1 MVQPVWNPQ
10 SWCRSLIQVYV
21 GKWRRRRSPAHAA
34 PAYAL
39 AEQAPIAQ
47 PEAQSTPHATSTTS
61 DGDKPPHDVT
71 YRALLLNRNFRFLW
85 IGEAVSTFGNYF
97 TRLAVPFFVWQLT
110 GSYTQLGIARALP
123 LFAALLFGLL
133 TGALVDRWDR
143 RRTMIYADL
152 ASGALLA
159 LLFVLMGQPLDVS
172 FKVAALYAASF
183 VAEILRSIFAAA
195 RVAIMPDVV
204 RDDELLAANALD
216 QSTTQFAE
224 VVSYPLIG
232 LALWVG
238 PTLSFG
244 VDAATFLLSA
254 LLLWRVAVPHT
265 APAAAPGNTIWAD
278 IGAGL
283 RVTRQLPLV
292 RRIVILSLIAPA
304 IFSLMFT
311 LQLPYAVD
319 VAGSTEAVGF
329 PALEGAMAFG
339 FMIGALLLGRWGQ
352 RAARGSL
359 LAYGLAGMG
368 VALLLQGS
376 LPWVAG
382 TLNLPLSSEF
392 LGPWTP
398 LLLLALPTVI
408 ASGMTNSLVNTGIRT
423 VVQEQTPRA
432 SLGRVFSV
440 LQVAASVSFAVGAL
454 FTTVAEGRVALTLTM
469 LGVALL
475 VIGIISRAWL
485 RQAEHTP
492 PASSTADVELRA

>member
-1 MVQPVWNPQ
+1 
-10 SWCRSLIQVYV
+10 
-21 GKWRRRRSPAHAA
+21 
-34 PAYAL
+34 
-39 AEQAPIAQ
+39 
-47 PEAQSTPHATSTTS
+47 
-61 DGDKPPHDVT
+61 VT

-292 RRIVILSLIAPA
+292 RRTGDLFPYVYAPTA
-304 IFSLMFT
+304 VCRRRCRKHRSSWFSGVGRRNGVWVYDRRAAART
-311 LQLPYAVD
+311 LGPACGARLVVGVRVSRHGCGV
-319 VAGSTEAVGF
+319 VAARFAAVGC
-329 PALEGAMAFG
+329 
-339 FMIGALLLGRWGQ
+339 RD
-352 RAARGSL
+352 
-359 LAYGLAGMG
+359 
-368 VALLLQGS
+368 
-376 LPWVAG
+376 
-382 TLNLPLSSEF
+382 T
-392 LGPWTP
+392 
-398 LLLLALPTVI
+398 
-408 ASGMTNSLVNTGIRT
+408 
-423 VVQEQTPRA
+423 
-432 SLGRVFSV
+432 
-440 LQVAASVSFAVGAL
+440 
-454 FTTVAEGRVALTLTM
+454 
-469 LGVALL
+469 
-475 VIGIISRAWL
+475 
-485 RQAEHTP
+485 
-492 PASSTADVELRA
+492 